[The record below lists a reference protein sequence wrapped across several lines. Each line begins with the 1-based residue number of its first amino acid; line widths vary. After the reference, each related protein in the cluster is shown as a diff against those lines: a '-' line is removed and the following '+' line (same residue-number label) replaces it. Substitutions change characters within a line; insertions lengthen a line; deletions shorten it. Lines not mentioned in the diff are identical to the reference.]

1 MVDLAYYDRCGIVQA
16 DLCMNHYIPS
26 IIAYKAA
33 IASKGMS
40 TSIALSWIK
49 VHHPEVLV

>member
-1 MVDLAYYDRCGIVQA
+1 MADLAYYDRCGIVEA
-16 DLCMNHYIPS
+16 DLCMNYGIPS
-26 IIAYKAA
+26 IIAHKAA

-49 VHHPEVLV
+49 VHHPEVLI